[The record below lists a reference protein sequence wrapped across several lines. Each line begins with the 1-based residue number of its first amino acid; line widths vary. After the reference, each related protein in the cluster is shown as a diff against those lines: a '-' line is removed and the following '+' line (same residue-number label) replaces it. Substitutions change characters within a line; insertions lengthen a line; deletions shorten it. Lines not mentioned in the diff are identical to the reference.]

1 MEERDPGA
9 KAEPEDGV
17 VAFADGGLRIAEK
30 GFYLLAGAVLIAV
43 GAVLLVQAVA
53 TFVADL
59 DEDVVVAATTLL
71 GTLLLAFVFVELLGA
86 VRATVREGRLV
97 AEPFLLVG
105 IIAAIKELVIVAGSP
120 KEEQFDAF
128 RDAMIEIGVLAVVI
142 LLLAIAVLLVRR
154 REREPAE
161 GSAA

>member
-1 MEERDPGA
+1 MA
-9 KAEPEDGV
+9 KDEDAEAAEPEDRLV
-17 VAFADGGLRIAEK
+17 NLSDTGLRIAEK
-30 GFYLLAGAVLIAV
+30 AFYLLAGVVLVAV
-43 GAVLLVQAVA
+43 GAALLVQAVA
-53 TFVADL
+53 TFLRDL
-59 DEDVVVAATTLL
+59 DEEIVVAATTLL

-120 KEEQFDAF
+120 REEEFDAF
-128 RDAMIEIGVLAVVI
+128 RDAMIEVSVLGAVI
-142 LLLAIAVLLVRR
+142 LLLAISVLLVRR

>member
-1 MEERDPGA
+1 
-9 KAEPEDGV
+9 
-17 VAFADGGLRIAEK
+17 
-30 GFYLLAGAVLIAV
+30 
-43 GAVLLVQAVA
+43 
-53 TFVADL
+53 
-59 DEDVVVAATTLL
+59 VVAATTLL

-120 KEEQFDAF
+120 REEEFDAF
-128 RDAMIEIGVLAVVI
+128 RDAMIEVSVLGAVI
-142 LLLAIAVLLVRR
+142 LLLAISVLLVRR